1 VRIDPPAG
9 DVVSGEPPVSAREPR
24 PFSIVLFA
32 GWPDMDFNQ
41 HMRNVAYLWASEN
54 CRMQFLAQGGFTMDE
69 FRKRMLGPVVLED
82 RLVYKKEIKL
92 LEEFRV
98 AMALAA
104 ITPDGRRMR
113 VRNSIYRTR
122 DGELAAVVES
132 VMIWFD
138 LSARKPVE
146 PFEELKAAWFGLER
160 TEDFAWF

>member
-1 VRIDPPAG
+1 MTTAPGA
-9 DVVSGEPPVSAREPR
+9 PVEELR

-41 HMRNVAYLWASEN
+41 HMRNAAYLGASEN
-54 CRMQFLAQGGFTMDE
+54 CRMQFLAQRGFTVDE

-82 RLVYKKEIKL
+82 RLVYKKELKL

-98 AMALAA
+98 ELALAA
-104 ITPDGRRMR
+104 MTPDGRRMR
-113 VRNSIYRTR
+113 LRNTIRRTR

-132 VMIWFD
+132 VVMWFD
-138 LSARKPVE
+138 LNSRKPVE
-146 PFEELKAAWFGLER
+146 PFEELKAAWFGLAR